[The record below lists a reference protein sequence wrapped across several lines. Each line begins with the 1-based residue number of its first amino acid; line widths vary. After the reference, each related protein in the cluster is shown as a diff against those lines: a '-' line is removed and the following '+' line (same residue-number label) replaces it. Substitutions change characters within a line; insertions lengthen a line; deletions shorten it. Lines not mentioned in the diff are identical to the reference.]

1 MVRGTLRP
9 RGHAPDRACGVARSP
24 RPSAPAAARDRV
36 RVPRGPRGHRR
47 GRVLVS
53 GWGDRHLAVLA
64 PAGRGFDSAVVP
76 LDAGRSWK
84 PGSDRACSSRRSS
97 LIEDG
102 PESITWARSSALRR
116 SDGRRETADD
126 RLRATWTELRPIASS
141 FARPDELRLLD
152 GIVAGTRPLPTERGL
167 PTIRRSGR
175 ACARGRPA
183 AGRRASRSATWP
195 GSTDAIGCGQFA
207 DPGLGA
213 SRGPAAIP
221 RDGHLGAHGAPPRAP
236 RTTFFIRVPREQTG
250 RFERLW
256 AEGSLDAPL
265 SAYARSPAAGS
276 VARLDEASPGLFDD
290 VEPPAVAAARMEPA
304 KGRAGG
310 PVPPEGGK
318 GRKRRLVPPPVA
330 LPRDRQFVPPPLPPR
345 GRPWLIPTVVIVTL
359 VTITVLILRIPLV
372 PTTDTGR
379 SPTVPGSVA
388 IRSVGPSGS
397 SCPVGAVC
405 PSQGPGV
412 TPRASPCPVGVAC
425 PSQSPGQSPGQNPCP
440 VGVVC
445 GSPGASPSQSPCPVG
460 AVCGSPGASQALPS
474 ASARTAATPTP
485 APRTTPRPTPRP
497 TPTPKPDRTD
507 HRSRGSPGRR
517 PPSARRSRPARAA
530 TLRPTSVARTWSPH
544 A

>member
-1 MVRGTLRP
+1 MV
-9 RGHAPDRACGVARSP
+9 
-24 RPSAPAAARDRV
+24 
-36 RVPRGPRGHRR
+36 
-47 GRVLVS
+47 
-53 GWGDRHLAVLA
+53 
-64 PAGRGFDSAVVP
+64 
-76 LDAGRSWK
+76 
-84 PGSDRACSSRRSS
+84 
-97 LIEDG
+97 
-102 PESITWARSSALRR
+102 TWAL
-116 SDGRRETADD
+116 TV
-126 RLRATWTELRPIASS
+126 
-141 FARPDELRLLD
+141 LRLEH
-152 GIVAGTRPLPTERGL
+152 PER
-167 PTIRRSGR
+167 
-175 ACARGRPA
+175 
-183 AGRRASRSATWP
+183 
-195 GSTDAIGCGQFA
+195 
-207 DPGLGA
+207 
-213 SRGPAAIP
+213 
-221 RDGHLGAHGAPPRAP
+221 
-236 RTTFFIRVPREQTG
+236 TFFIRVPREQTG

-330 LPRDRQFVPPPLPPR
+330 LPRDRQVVPPPLPPR

-445 GSPGASPSQSPCPVG
+445 GSPGASRGQSPCPVG

-497 TPTPKPDRTD
+497 TPTPKPDRTGPSIT
-507 HRSRGSPGRR
+507 RLAWTPPAIGAPLQAGSGCDPATNLSSTDVVTARVTD
-517 PPSARRSRPARAA
+517 PSGIKTVTLRYQLPTGTFTKTMTKSGGVYRTTLDAASNPARWRPLIGQGSYNARLSVRAEDAA
-530 TLRPTSVARTWSPH
+530 GNVRTTVFVTAFNVANC
-544 A
+544 